1 LAQQYTDRAVALLTQ
16 SVRKGYKDV
25 KRLKTDEALEPLRDR
40 DDFQKLLKKLEAKAS
55 EAVRPT
61 PELTV
66 GSPKK

>member
-1 LAQQYTDRAVALLTQ
+1 MLTQ

-25 KRLKTDEALEPLRDR
+25 KRLKTDKVLEPLRDR

-55 EAVRPT
+55 EVARPT
-61 PELTV
+61 HEPPV